1 MAMETAGFLG
11 LAWLIAAAP
20 GGMAPPSIPLG
31 FLLFLIGFGQGLALP
46 TLMKMI
52 TGRVAP
58 AYAGMIAGIA
68 SSTLQVSTALSVA
81 LIGGIFY
88 TVLGGRD
95 DPAAIAH
102 AFVVAALCI
111 AFCLGTGVAL
121 GMTLARR
128 AAASAS
134 TRSRVSGA

>member
-1 MAMETAGFLG
+1 VSPASAP
-11 LAWLIAAAP
+11 LAC
-20 GGMAPPSIPLG
+20 
-31 FLLFLIGFGQGLALP
+31 LLFFIGFGQGLGLP

-58 AYAGMIAGIA
+58 AYSGMIAGIA

-88 TVLGGRD
+88 TVLGGRND
-95 DPAAIAH
+95 SAAISH

-111 AFCLGTGVAL
+111 AFCLSVGVVLGT
-121 GMTLARR
+121 TLARR
-128 AAASAS
+128 AAAAS
-134 TRSRVSGA
+134 IQGRVSGV

>member
-1 MAMETAGFLG
+1 
-11 LAWLIAAAP
+11 
-20 GGMAPPSIPLG
+20 
-31 FLLFLIGFGQGLALP
+31 LP

-58 AYAGMIAGIA
+58 AYSGMIAGIA

-88 TVLGGRD
+88 TVLGGRN
-95 DPAAIAH
+95 DPAAISH

-111 AFCLGTGVAL
+111 AVCLGAGVVL

-128 AAASAS
+128 AAAAAAAAA
-134 TRSRVSGA
+134 TQGRVSGA